1 MLALLHNA
9 PCDLPCIRLFTVV
22 TQNAGQL
29 FPRKRRH
36 QIRRRL
42 AALAHAHIQR
52 CIHVIR
58 KPAVAIV
65 QLVAGNPQIQQRAV
79 DLLDSQLCQG
89 LLGLAKVHLH
99 HLRRQALQAFGG
111 GLYSIGVL
119 IE

>member
-1 MLALLHNA
+1 M
-9 PCDLPCIRLFTVV
+9 
-22 TQNAGQL
+22 
-29 FPRKRRH
+29 
-36 QIRRRL
+36 
-42 AALAHAHIQR
+42 
-52 CIHVIR
+52 
-58 KPAVAIV
+58 
-65 QLVAGNPQIQQRAV
+65 AGNPQIQQRAV